1 MTRFGR
7 KTRRLVLGI
16 LALLAGPLSAQEGL
30 RDEVRFHRVHLR
42 NGNFLDGHLVRQ
54 DSSKVV
60 LRMSAG
66 EMIIRRDQIER
77 IEFLKLRSLG
87 EPARIVARPSGS
99 SEPRGPERSAEPA
112 SKGGPAG
119 PKAGSGK
126 PDALEAQLK
135 DASPERRKEIIRQV
149 AAAHP
154 DEASFLVD
162 LLARADPEVR
172 PAVCAILLEKK
183 DKAAL
188 TPLEKLLR
196 HASGEVRAEAVRLI
210 GEFGETDRA
219 PLVRRLLRDADPGV
233 RRAAIVA
240 LERLNDSDAF
250 DALSELLL
258 DADRSVRGQA
268 ILSLST
274 LAVKQGRG
282 EDLGRVL
289 EDAVDRT
296 RGEARVDLVAAL
308 SKSTHKNLAPLFSRL
323 LVAEEPLVRAH
334 AALGLASVG
343 GAPDCEEEI
352 VQRLVVE
359 RDYWPRVQLA
369 ETAKTL
375 KLRKAIPVL
384 IDWLLDP
391 DPNMQQAAS
400 RALRG
405 ITGQSIGLDHE
416 RWSDWWKRAQEQ

>member
-1 MTRFGR
+1 MTPSGR
-7 KTRRLVLGI
+7 KTARLLLGI
-16 LALLAGPLSAQEGL
+16 LALLAGPLSAQESP

-54 DSSKVV
+54 DTSKVV
-60 LRMSAG
+60 LRMSGG
-66 EMIIRRDQIER
+66 EMILRRDQIER
-77 IEFLKLRSLG
+77 IEFVKLRSLG

-99 SEPRGPERSAEPA
+99 LEPRLPERSAEPVLKDA
-112 SKGGPAG
+112 PAR
-119 PKAGSGK
+119 PKPGSDKSDGF
-126 PDALEAQLK
+126 EAQLK
-135 DASPERRKEIIRQV
+135 DASPERRKELIRQ
-149 AAAHP
+149 AAAARP
-154 DEASFLVD
+154 DAPAFLVD
-162 LLARADPEVR
+162 LLAQVDPEVR
-172 PAVCAILLEKK
+172 PEVCSILLEKK

-188 TPLEKLLR
+188 PALEKLLR
-196 HASGEVRAEAVRLI
+196 HASGDLRAEAARLV
-210 GEFGETDRA
+210 GEFGEADRA

-233 RRAAIVA
+233 RRAAILA
-240 LERLNDSDAF
+240 LERLNDADAF

-258 DADRSVRGQA
+258 DADRGVRGQA

-274 LAVKQGRG
+274 LAAKQGRG
-282 EDLGRVL
+282 EDLRRVL

-308 SKSTHKNLAPLFSRL
+308 SKSTQKDLAPLFSRL

-343 GAPDCEEEI
+343 ATDCEEEI

-384 IDWLLDP
+384 IEWLLDP